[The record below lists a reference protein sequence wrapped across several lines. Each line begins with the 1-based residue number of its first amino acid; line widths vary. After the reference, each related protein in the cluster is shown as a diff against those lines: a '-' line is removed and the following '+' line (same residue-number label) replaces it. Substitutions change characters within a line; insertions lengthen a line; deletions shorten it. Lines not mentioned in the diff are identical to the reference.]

1 MLKMKGFENLFRSLF
16 NSYSDI
22 FFIHGITSGAIILFI
37 TLINYNAGIS
47 GILSIIAAY
56 TIARLLGYQT
66 VFLSTGYFTYNALL
80 VGLAIGYM
88 FEISPLSLLMI
99 VIAGSLTMIVTIVT
113 SQIFYRLF
121 NLQILSVPF
130 IIVSILVY
138 LSAASFTNLYVA
150 GLHPQTHMLNLDV
163 FPYWFS
169 GYLKALGAIIFMPNE
184 TTGLLIATLL
194 LLNSR
199 ILLVLSLAGFMLGIT
214 LFGLF
219 TGSIENAAQDVSGFN
234 YILIAMAV
242 GAIFNIPSIKS
253 YGLAFL
259 GVAFA
264 TLIASAGHVFWSQYG
279 LPIFTLPFTL
289 VTLSFIYMLNLLE
302 YPLRTAVF
310 IGTPEQN
317 LEHYLSTKDRFV
329 SHPAAI
335 SLPFKG
341 RWHSWQG
348 FNGDWTHK
356 GIYQYAY
363 DFVITN
369 SENKTFMNSG
379 KQLSDYFCY
388 GKEVLSPVRGRVVK
402 IIHFLPDNPIGSVDI
417 INNWGNEIVIED
429 IRGYIIKLAHFASH
443 SIHVVEGQWVD
454 VGTVLG
460 LCGNSGNS
468 PQPHIHI
475 QIQSDYTAT
484 APTLPFVFV
493 NYEQKNAYHISGL
506 PQVHSDVSHCQF
518 DLYYDQVCNFVL
530 DEALIYDIYLDNQKT
545 GSLSL
550 KIKMSDLLY
559 YYFESEKGKL
569 YFGKEFGNF
578 YFYSHEGNDP
588 HLKNIYLALST
599 MPLSYSPNLKW
610 QDNINNSLLLKNWQT
625 NIASFLNSFYS
636 EWVNTKASY
645 YYVNENTIK
654 GKIHNSFFSSEIET
668 CVILDP
674 IHKFKEIHIGKLKY
688 ILRTEKGGN
697 IL

>member
-1 MLKMKGFENLFRSLF
+1 MKGIKNLFHSLF

-22 FFIHGITSGAIILFI
+22 FFIKGVISGAVILCI
-37 TLINYNAGIS
+37 TLINYNAGLS
-47 GILSIIAAY
+47 GILSIISAY
-56 TIARLLGYQT
+56 ALARLLGYQD

-88 FEISPLSLLMI
+88 FVISPLSLLMI
-99 VIAGSLTMIVTIVT
+99 IIAGSLTMIATIVT

-121 NLQILSVPF
+121 GLQILSIPF

-150 GLHPQTHMLNLDV
+150 GLHAQSHLLNLNI

-184 TTGLLIATLL
+184 ITGLLIATLL
-194 LLNSR
+194 LINSR
-199 ILLVLSLAGFMLGIT
+199 ILLALSILGFLLGIT

-234 YILIAMAV
+234 YILIAMAI

-253 YGLAFL
+253 YSLAFL

-302 YPLRTAVF
+302 YPLRTVVF
-310 IGTPEQN
+310 KGTPEQN
-317 LEHYLSTKDRFV
+317 LEHYLATKHRFV
-329 SHPAAI
+329 SDPAAI
-335 SLPFKG
+335 SPPFKG

-356 GIYQYAY
+356 GLYQYAY
-363 DFVITN
+363 DFVISD
-369 SENKTFMNSG
+369 SENKTYMNKG
-379 KQLSDYFCY
+379 VQLSDYFCY
-388 GKEVLSPVRGRVVK
+388 AKEVLSPVRGRVVK
-402 IIHFLPDNPIGSVDI
+402 VIHYLPDNPIGSVDT
-417 INNWGNEIVIED
+417 INNWGNEIIIED
-429 IRGYIIKLAHFASH
+429 VRGYIVKLAHFASH
-443 SIHVVEGQWVD
+443 SIHVVEGQWVE

-475 QIQSDYTAT
+475 QLQSDYSCA
-484 APTLPFVFV
+484 AATLPFVFV
-493 NYEQKNAYHISGL
+493 NYVQENLYHISGL
-506 PQVHSDVSHCQF
+506 PKVHSDVSHFPF
-518 DLYYDQVCNFVL
+518 DLYYDQLCSFVL
-530 DEALIYDIYLDNQKT
+530 DEELIYDVYTDDIKT
-545 GSLSL
+545 TSLNL
-550 KIKMSDLLY
+550 TVRMSELSY
-559 YYFESEKGKL
+559 YYFENQKAKL

-578 YFYSHEGNDP
+578 YFYDYEGNNP
-588 HLKNIYLALST
+588 HLKNIHLALAK
-599 MPLSYSPNLKW
+599 MPLSYSQNIKW
-610 QDNINNSLLLKNWQT
+610 KDNINNSLILKRWQ
-625 NIASFLNSFYS
+625 ISLASFLNALCGD
-636 EWVNTKASY
+636 WVSTKASY
-645 YYVNENTIK
+645 YFFNENTVK
-654 GKIHNSFFSSEIET
+654 GKIHNSFFSTDIET

-674 IHKFKEIHIGKLKY
+674 IHRFREIHIGKFKY
-688 ILRTEKGGN
+688 ILRTNKGGN
-697 IL
+697 SL